1 MTFGQIILEHFVS
14 ISRNCQLNTIILPFK
29 KSIKEIKQQRLII
42 HLKAENYVRNST
54 HQI

>member
-1 MTFGQIILEHFVS
+1 MTFGHDNRELFVS
-14 ISRNCQLNTIILPFK
+14 ISRNCQLNTIIFPFK

-42 HLKAENYVRNST
+42 HLKAENYVRIST